1 MEPVPQPTCERA
13 RTWLSLRLDGELSE
27 LENALLDAH
36 LERCDGCRIAAAA
49 IEATTNAI
57 RSAPAEPPSR
67 PVAVPRAHGRGSL
80 RAFYAAAAATLC
92 FVVVLTGL
100 GSFGAVQVVGNS
112 GTAPHLQRIS
122 AVAGGT
128 ADDLQLLSGIRVLRN
143 ERPLPG
149 HIVWPA

>member
-1 MEPVPQPTCERA
+1 MEPAPQPTCERA

-27 LENALLDAH
+27 LEGALLDAH
-36 LERCDGCRIAAAA
+36 LERCNTCRATAAA
-49 IEATTNAI
+49 IEATTSAI
-57 RSAPAEPPSR
+57 RSAPVELPLR
-67 PVAVPRAHGRGSL
+67 PVAIPRARGRDSL

-112 GTAPHLQRIS
+112 GPAPHLQRVS

-128 ADDLQLLSGIRVLRN
+128 SDDLLLLAGIRVLRN